1 MDVGLLIGFVVSFVV
16 SSLIVNTLYRMYMKL
31 TGADM
36 MFFSRKKK
44 LVFITLLALFLLTCI
59 MKLFGFV

>member
-16 SSLIVNTLYRMYMKL
+16 SSLIVNALYRMYMKL